1 MTAKLKIVRIGNSR
15 VIRLPQE
22 LIRQCGLRD
31 EVVPETSKHGLLL
44 RPLLAGKLTLADSF
58 KAMSNDAAAKTEA
71 LEWAEGGLADGLG
84 ES

>member
-31 EVVPETSKHGLLL
+31 EVVPETSKHG
-44 RPLLAGKLTLADSF
+44 PLLAGKLTLADSF